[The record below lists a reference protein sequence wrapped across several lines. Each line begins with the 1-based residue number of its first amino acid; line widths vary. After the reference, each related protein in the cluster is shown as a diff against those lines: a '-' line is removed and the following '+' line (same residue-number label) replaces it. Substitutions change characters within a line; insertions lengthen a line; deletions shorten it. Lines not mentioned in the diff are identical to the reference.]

1 MEHITN
7 LYNFVTEEWNPED
20 GISTSFEMM
29 SICCTPEEIL
39 IDNAI
44 REQYPEDMSPEY
56 NLCIEPMLIKAFNEA
71 VGSPAAYAKCKQ
83 FLKAIEDHNKRCD
96 DAELY

>member
-1 MEHITN
+1 MEQLTN
-7 LYNFVTEEWNPED
+7 LYKFVTEEWNPED
-20 GISTSFEMM
+20 GFTTSFESQSMFV
-29 SICCTPEEIL
+29 TKEEAL

-44 REQYPEDMSPEY
+44 AEQYPEDMSPEY
-56 NLCIEPMLIKAFNEA
+56 DECVEPMLIKAFNEA
-71 VGSPAAYAKCKQ
+71 VGSPAAYVKCKQ